1 MIAALRRRYLDI
13 LGSIYIFNEH
23 RGYSSLDR
31 VLEAVRRRHPEAT
44 AFIAAVEK
52 HRADEE
58 KHYHMFRRYFEHLG
72 YMPYAADK
80 TCAHIDKM
88 IHLTFG
94 CDIDALDTDAV
105 VASEAMFNRL
115 CRVIILTEK
124 RGMWQ
129 VDKLLSM
136 GVIRRERPLYQLFKV
151 VERDEPS
158 HWMPYDAWLRAH
170 GGWQPTLGERLA
182 DAFVHKSL
190 ILWKLPLLFLNPWL
204 KRRTDWQHEH
214 DSIPLKGQ
222 PASQAFALQ

>member
-1 MIAALRRRYLDI
+1 MFTALRRRYLDI

-31 VLEAVRRRHPEAT
+31 VLIAVRRRYPEAT

-58 KHYHMFRRYFEHLG
+58 KHYHMFRRYFELRG
-72 YMPYAADK
+72 YKPYEADK
-80 TCAHIDKM
+80 TCAHIDRM
-88 IHLTFG
+88 IRLTFG
-94 CDIDALDTDAV
+94 CDIDGLDTEAV
-105 VASEAMFNRL
+105 IASEELFNRL
-115 CRVIILTEK
+115 CRVIILTEQ

-129 VDKLLSM
+129 VDKLLNM

-158 HWMPYDAWLRAH
+158 HWMPYDAWLKEH

-182 DAFVHKSL
+182 DAWVHKSL
-190 ILWKLPLLFLNPWL
+190 ILWKLPLLFFNPWL

-214 DSIPLKGQ
+214 DTPRQIEPLGK
-222 PASQAFALQ
+222 AVAA

>member
-88 IHLTFG
+88 IRLTFG

>member
-88 IHLTFG
+88 IRLTFG

-136 GVIRRERPLYQLFKV
+136 GVIRRERALYQLFKV

-214 DSIPLKGQ
+214 DSIPLQGQ

>member
-72 YMPYAADK
+72 CMPYAADK

-88 IHLTFG
+88 IQLTFG

>member
-88 IHLTFG
+88 IRLTFG

-129 VDKLLSM
+129 VDKLLNM
-136 GVIRRERPLYQLFKV
+136 GVIRRERALYQLFKV

>member
-13 LGSIYIFNEH
+13 LGSIYIYNEH

-31 VLEAVRRRHPEAT
+31 VLEAVRRRYPEAT

-72 YMPYAADK
+72 TKPYAADK
-80 TCAHIDKM
+80 TCAHIDRM
-88 IHLTFG
+88 IRLTFG
-94 CDIDALDTDAV
+94 CDIDALNTDAV

-115 CRVIILTEK
+115 CRVIILTEQ

-204 KRRTDWQHEH
+204 KRRTDWQHES
-214 DSIPLKGQ
+214 DAPPPQVEPGGRAI
-222 PASQAFALQ
+222 AA